1 MNYNACGFLT
11 DLYVNFRF
19 AFFKLFL
26 FQIISPSSFQTCI
39 FLFLFSKS
47 NKYMQ
52 WIQLYKS
59 MPSQAVWSCAVNF
72 LSHTSYE
79 KFYILEHSIWSSYGH
94 INVITYFSGCLS
106 NESFAQRLSW
116 TSSRRVQKMKLLR
129 VYGLFGGKKDKNE
142 DDDAPSKVTGLL
154 F

>member
-11 DLYVNFRF
+11 DLYVKFRL
-19 AFFKLFL
+19 AFFKLIL
-26 FQIISPSSFQTCI
+26 FQIISPSSFQTCN

-52 WIQLYKS
+52 WIQLYKG
-59 MPSQAVWSCAVNF
+59 MPSQAVWSCG
-72 LSHTSYE
+72 HTSYK
-79 KFYILEHSIWSSYGH
+79 KFYILEHWIWSSYGH

-116 TSSRRVQKMKLLR
+116 TSSRRGQKMKPLR

-142 DDDAPSKVTGLL
+142 DDAPSKVTGLL
-154 F
+154 C